1 MSGSTSWITAAIAKI
16 NTIKPMIILSA
27 RVRFNTLPNT
37 LILFM
42 HLSSNEI
49 IYCLKLIEV

>member
-1 MSGSTSWITAAIAKI
+1 
-16 NTIKPMIILSA
+16 MIILSA
-27 RVRFNTLPNT
+27 RVRFKTLPNT

-42 HLSSNEI
+42 YLSSNEI

>member
-1 MSGSTSWITAAIAKI
+1 
-16 NTIKPMIILSA
+16 MIILSA
-27 RVRFNTLPNT
+27 RVRFKTLPNT

-49 IYCLKLIEV
+49 IYYLKLIEV